1 MRALRVRLVGLGASL
16 VLGITSLVG
25 AGSALAENNVHAVCH
40 NVDIATSG
48 GTNRQSINIVGVA
61 TSDGAKWWPNW
72 WPINSVLVIVDVA
85 TSGRTKATSGGTN
98 WQSITIV
105 QENSTVAT
113 GDAVVSGG
121 TNVRCV
127 AVATGD

>member
-85 TSGRTKATSGGTN
+85 TPGRTN
-98 WQSITIV
+98 RQSITIV

-113 GDAVVSGG
+113 GDAMVSGG
-121 TNVRCV
+121 TNIRCV
-127 AVATGD
+127 AIATGD